1 MMYGMG
7 FGSIFWLL
15 TIGLIVWGIITISN
29 NNRRNQ
35 SPQLSESGE
44 TALEILKRRYASGE
58 ISHEEF
64 ERMKKELNN

>member
-1 MMYGMG
+1 MG

-29 NNRRNQ
+29 NNRRSQ
-35 SPQLSESGE
+35 SPQLPESGE

-64 ERMKKELNN
+64 ERMKKEIIN